1 MSSTQQWKLVD
12 SRGEETAA
20 SISSHFKIFAPPKT
34 DIWRPSLTEDRFNAP
49 FIYTSIKSANF
60 KQVSATI
67 SADWKTLYDQGGIL
81 ICWPTARKEQSKW
94 VKMGIEYFN
103 GKPALSVVGN
113 DRFSD
118 WSLCP
123 LPIATATHATVEA
136 ERVETTLWVYLNFN
150 GERRP
155 LREIKWAFLEDRSAE
170 AEMWVGTY
178 AAKPTTESENDVET
192 GIEVIFRDFKL
203 VTT

>member
-1 MSSTQQWKLVD
+1 
-12 SRGEETAA
+12 
-20 SISSHFKIFAPPKT
+20 
-34 DIWRPSLTEDRFNAP
+34 
-49 FIYTSIKSANF
+49 
-60 KQVSATI
+60 
-67 SADWKTLYDQGGIL
+67 
-81 ICWPTARKEQSKW
+81 
-94 VKMGIEYFN
+94 MGIEYFN